1 MKRRPSKRRGRKS
14 RGRKKRGIKTAAGRP
29 GRAGFRLS

>member
-1 MKRRPSKRRGRKS
+1 MKRRSKKRRGKS
-14 RGRKKRGIKTAAGRP
+14 RKRRGIKTAAGRP

>member
-1 MKRRPSKRRGRKS
+1 MKKYSKKRRGKKS
-14 RGRKKRGIKTAAGRP
+14 RKRRGIKTAAGRP